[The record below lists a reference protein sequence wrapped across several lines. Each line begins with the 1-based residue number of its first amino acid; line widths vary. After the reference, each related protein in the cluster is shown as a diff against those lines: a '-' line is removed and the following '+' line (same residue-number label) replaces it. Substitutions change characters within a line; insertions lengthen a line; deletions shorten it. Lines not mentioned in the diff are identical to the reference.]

1 MGNATNEKDADR
13 LRDVLLDLKESS
25 DPPTQSRSALG
36 DIVANA
42 KNKTK
47 PRLTFLDENKR
58 PVTALRRESLEN
70 DDLQDIKKLQEEFYI
85 QLDDPS
91 QAGKKSVVVTLFALS
106 PDGADRSLEG
116 IMLKETSPG
125 KFISKP
131 QLLINPKEKSMFDA
145 PDYWTEA
152 LKEVKK
158 HEVELGETIVVENE
172 NGDQKIEASVVCIP
186 TAKLYQVSPAVLDEN
201 GKLVSTLPQQ
211 PPAVNVMTE
220 INPAKDRVAHREMQM
235 QFDKS
240 LAGKKVTWTIEPLP
254 LVEGAET
261 SPAIFRGDLK
271 ASPNHK
277 DFFESSK
284 NLEASGFQRI
294 SQNAAE
300 TVIDDEGF
308 TSVRTNLPPIAF
320 NKAQVKMQVDG
331 IPVPQEAAN
340 FIVPGVVVIDP
351 GHGGKKSI
359 PKDSSANNAVSPSGV
374 LEKDKTL
381 EVAKALK
388 EELKTLA
395 KEKNLPIQVHMTRT
409 SDVNVKI
416 ADRTGLAKNTG
427 ADVFLSIHFN
437 GGTNKTRGA
446 EGYYRAAKNNNVNL
460 SEDIQLATSV
470 TQAVENASIEV
481 DPTYKRQAYGGGV
494 REDTKSQHKQLGVLN
509 DKYLGNTKDYHPA
522 RAVLMEMDYLTNDD
536 VDGLLKDKKLVNT
549 WAKNMAGAI
558 ITNMVNYH
566 QTPQATQQTKQPA
579 PKQK

>member
-1 MGNATNEKDADR
+1 MGNATNEKDSDR

-36 DIVANA
+36 DIVVNA

-91 QAGKKSVVVTLFALS
+91 QAGKVSVPVTLFALD
-106 PDGADRSLEG
+106 PDGTDRSLEG
-116 IMLKETSPG
+116 IILYETTPG
-125 KFISKP
+125 KFVSKP
-131 QLLINPKEKSMFDA
+131 QLLVNPKEKSIFDS
-145 PDYWTEA
+145 PDFFEIFNP
-152 LKEVKK
+152 VIK
-158 HEVELGETIVVENE
+158 HEVELGETLVVENE
-172 NGDQKIEASVVCIP
+172 NNKQKVEASAVCIP
-186 TAKLYQVSPAVLDEN
+186 TAKLVATFPP
-201 GKLVSTLPQQ
+201 TLNEDGHLIMTAPQQ
-211 PPAVNVMTE
+211 PPLTNLMVE
-220 INPAKDRVAHREMQM
+220 IDPAKEKVAHREMLM

-254 LVEGAET
+254 LVEVDGAG
-261 SPAIFRGDLK
+261 PAVFQGDLK

-470 TQAVENASIEV
+470 TQAVESASKEV
-481 DPTYKRQAYGGGV
+481 DPDYKRQAYGGGV